1 MGKKLVEM
9 TSTKQEP
16 NDFLTLDE
24 LADMASVPATEDMP
38 EGLREMLRANSGP
51 FVDSTSPPKLD
62 FTTVEV
68 PGVPGM
74 WRVVD
79 NDHERLLTALP
90 GREQTEL
97 TADDV
102 VEAEGGVSGTE
113 AYRPPWAPLEH
124 MPRLT
129 PFRADGELFFEP
141 RAVEET
147 NRLAYPQRTV
157 GIVLS
162 SNGMRGSGVLV
173 GPNLMLTAGHLAPWG
188 QGSWNMEFIPAFRE
202 GHRPFGSSFVETYR
216 GFNTGSEVSGKD
228 YVICK
233 LYNPL
238 GNALGWMGTKS
249 FGNEDEYYRRRYL
262 SSGYPGSFG
271 TRPAVEF
278 DMGIRDIDNDS
289 PGIELEFALRADVGP
304 GWSGGPLWL
313 PAEGPSVAGIY
324 SGRETDELDPRRH
337 VFGGGGGMVDLV
349 RFGMANWRP

>member
-1 MGKKLVEM
+1 MANAHGESHGFM
-9 TSTKQEP
+9 
-16 NDFLTLDE
+16 TLDD
-24 LADMASVPATEDMP
+24 LAEAAPVPATEDMP
-38 EGLREMLRANSGP
+38 GELREMLHSHSGP
-51 FVDSTSPPKLD
+51 FVRSAARPKVELS
-62 FTTVEV
+62 TVEV
-68 PGVPGM
+68 PGAPGT
-74 WRVVD
+74 WRIVGAD
-79 NDHERLLTALP
+79 RERLHTTVP

-97 TADDV
+97 TAADV
-102 VEAEGGVSGTE
+102 AQAEAASETEGH
-113 AYRPPWAPLEH
+113 RPPWVPLEH

-129 PFRADGELFFEP
+129 PFRADGRLFFEP

-162 SNGMRGSGVLV
+162 SHGFRGSGVLV
-173 GPNLMLTAGHLAPWG
+173 GPNLVLTAGHVAPWG
-188 QGSWNMEFIPAFRE
+188 HSSWSMEFIPAFRE
-202 GHRPFGSSFVETYR
+202 GDRPFGSSFVEAYR

-238 GNALGWMGTKS
+238 GTALGWMGTKS
-249 FGNEDEYYRRRYL
+249 FGNEDEYYRRRYVT
-262 SSGYPGSFG
+262 SGYPGSFG

-278 DMGIRDIDNDS
+278 DLGVRDIDNDS
-289 PGIELEFALRADVGP
+289 PGLELEFALRADVGP

-313 PAEGPSVAGIY
+313 PAEGPAVAGVY

-349 RFGMANWRP
+349 KFGLANWRP